1 MKKQVSGKDIAI
13 VVSVALVWTLVVI
26 AFSTTMG
33 SRPLR
38 IYDWGP
44 PAFACLVTLVF
55 MLKDRGTKA
64 SRSS

>member
-1 MKKQVSGKDIAI
+1 MKQTARAKDAAI
-13 VVSVALVWTLVVI
+13 VVIVALIWTLIVI

-44 PAFACLVTLVF
+44 PAFACLLVLAV
-55 MLKDRGTKA
+55 MLKEKFTGK
-64 SRSS
+64 